1 MTQTNGLLF
10 FRDRKAPSDATVVTE
25 YKKVG
30 AIPYVVTNVP
40 TLSMTWETSN
50 LVFGRTKNPFDIRRT
65 SGGSSGKDITVV
77 FKLLNRLETR
87 L

>member
-1 MTQTNGLLF
+1 MAQTNGLIS

-30 AIPYVVTNVP
+30 AIPYTVTNVP

-50 LVFGRTKNPFDIRRT
+50 LVFGRTKNPFDRRRT
-65 SGGSSGKDITVV
+65 PGGSSGKDIAIV
-77 FKLLNRLETR
+77 F
-87 L
+87 

>member
-1 MTQTNGLLF
+1 MAQTNGLLF

-25 YKKVG
+25 YKKAG

-50 LVFGRTKNPFDIRRT
+50 LVFGRTKNPFDRRRT
-65 SGGSSGKDITVV
+65 SGGSSGKNYNY
-77 FKLLNRLETR
+77 FFF
-87 L
+87 